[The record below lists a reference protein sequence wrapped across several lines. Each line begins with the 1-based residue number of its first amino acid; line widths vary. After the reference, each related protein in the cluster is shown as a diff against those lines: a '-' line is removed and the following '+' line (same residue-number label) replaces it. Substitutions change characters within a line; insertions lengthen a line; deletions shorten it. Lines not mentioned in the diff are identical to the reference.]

1 MTAEGS
7 ESNILSIVG
16 SIWCRTLCVLE
27 RLEMVVDQCAKR
39 TTLCHDIHTDK
50 GKPTA
55 SQEEIESEYDVQSM
69 ALEKAWYPI
78 KDQLEPFR
86 NDLLAWAAGREE
98 LQLKKSRVDELVIEL
113 LALIKGE
120 KRKSPSPGSNG
131 SEGSENVPDN
141 IGGEVKLV
149 VDSHSHARG
158 DQSTGQKRLNRLFPD
173 DSGLLKIDGSTPNRD
188 KSEKKKKE
196 PPETSSD

>member
-1 MTAEGS
+1 MTE

-50 GKPTA
+50 EKPTA
-55 SQEEIESEYDVQSM
+55 SQEDIESEYEVQSM
-69 ALEKAWYPI
+69 ALEKAWFPI
-78 KDQLEPFR
+78 KDQLGPFSD
-86 NDLLAWAAGREE
+86 DLLAWAAGREE
-98 LQLKKSRVDELVIEL
+98 LQLKKSRVDELVIKL

-120 KRKSPSPGSNG
+120 KRSTPSPAPGG
-131 SEGSENVPDN
+131 SEESKDAPNN

-158 DQSTGQKRLNRLFPD
+158 DKSAGLKRLNRLFPN
-173 DSGLLKIDGSTPNRD
+173 DSVLPSVEP
-188 KSEKKKKE
+188 SEPDSDKKKKIE
-196 PPETSSD
+196 REKD